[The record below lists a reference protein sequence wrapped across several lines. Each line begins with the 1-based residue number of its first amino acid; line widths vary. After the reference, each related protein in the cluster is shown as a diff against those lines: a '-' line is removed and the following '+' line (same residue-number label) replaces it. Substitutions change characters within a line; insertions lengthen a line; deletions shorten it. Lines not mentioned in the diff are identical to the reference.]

1 MTKFLLSTSKLK
13 QFIFIYA
20 TNNNKKKFLHKQ
32 QSLLSRRALPLDLLP
47 PFTFLTL
54 GNTSCSTPSTLKL
67 LSSASPEY

>member
-1 MTKFLLSTSKLK
+1 MTKFLLSTRKLK

-32 QSLLSRRALPLDLLP
+32 QSLLSSRALPLDLLP

-54 GNTSCSTPSTLKL
+54 GNTSTPSTLKL